1 MAGHPKF
8 DFHTANTAWAFAT
21 ASHRAPRLFDA
32 VAREAARARTSS
44 NLKNWYVSRYCAH
57 SLHTHRRTR
66 PGPSP
71 PVAEMTLLTPKIQ
84 RQLFD
89 NIARAAY
96 KRLDRFSDQGL
107 SNIAWAFAAAGE
119 AQRHEKL
126 FGAVAS
132 EAAPRVAEFQPQ
144 GFSNLAWAFS
154 TAELSSSELFT
165 AMASEIA
172 KQNRAARF
180 NPQEIANTA
189 WAFAKNAEGSKQL
202 FDSLATMTLVLGAK
216 SGGDLTRAGFTP
228 QELVG
233 ASVPDISDNIAS
245 MAWNRHAIAQ
255 TLFTRTPAQS
265 NGVGLRLRRSC
276 GWRLA
281 ESSGTP
287 W

>member
-1 MAGHPKF
+1 MPPHAAAA
-8 DFHTANTAWAFAT
+8 TQAWAFAT
-21 ASHRAPRLFDA
+21 CSRDDSVDA
-32 VAREAARARTSS
+32 K
-44 NLKNWYVSRYCAH
+44 L
-57 SLHTHRRTR
+57 
-66 PGPSP
+66 
-71 PVAEMTLLTPKIQ
+71 Q

-144 GFSNLAWAFS
+144 GFSNLAWCVTRCLPFAWNDERVDGVVRFSFPRRAFS

-180 NPQEIANTA
+180 NPQEIVRDSVLRYKI
-189 WAFAKNAEGSKQL
+189 AFIH
-202 FDSLATMTLVLGAK
+202 TH
-216 SGGDLTRAGFTP
+216 AG
-228 QELVG
+228 Q
-233 ASVPDISDNIAS
+233 
-245 MAWNRHAIAQ
+245 H
-255 TLFTRTPAQS
+255 
-265 NGVGLRLRRSC
+265 GVGLREERR
-276 GWRLA
+276 GL
-281 ESSGTP
+281 
-287 W
+287 